1 MDYHSLIDKIA
12 RYWKTLIDQHK
23 LETVEDVTN
32 FCLGSYDVS
41 AFESTNNKFVT
52 SFVLELPG
60 HEVGCGII
68 EYDSSMLEG
77 MDNKYVVKGI
87 VAYPYTGPRKN
98 IKRWSELWCDMSR
111 SLFDLREMPCR
122 SEETT
127 NALKR
132 IMAAQAAACMRVVK
146 AHLYVQPN
154 GSIKKL

>member
-23 LETVEDVTN
+23 LETVDDVTN

-68 EYDSSMLEG
+68 EYDPSMLEG

-98 IKRWSELWCDMSR
+98 VERWSRLWLEMSR
-111 SLFDLREMPCR
+111 SLHYLREMPCR
-122 SEETT
+122 SENTT
-127 NALKR
+127 NAWKR
-132 IMAAQAAACMRVVK
+132 IMAAQAAANMRVVN

>member
-23 LETVEDVTN
+23 LETVDDVTN

-52 SFVLELPG
+52 SFVLELPVLNG
-60 HEVGCGII
+60 ECGII
-68 EYDSSMLEG
+68 EYDPSMLDG
-77 MDNKYVVKGI
+77 MDNKYVVKGT
-87 VAYPYTGPRKN
+87 VAYPYKGSRKN
-98 IKRWSELWCDMSR
+98 IEQWSELWWNMR
-111 SLFDLREMPCR
+111 SSLLYLREMPCR
-122 SEETT
+122 SENTT
-127 NALKR
+127 NAWKR
-132 IMAAQAAACMRVVK
+132 IMAAQATANMRVVN